1 MRTTGSC
8 RYFNR
13 LMRGVNR
20 ETCGAGAF
28 ARVHWN
34 ATGLLRKLTA
44 LKKHALANR
53 QRPGR
58 PNLFHGPINYGLQ
71 FSRVLHLA
79 PFGEN
84 FSRFLGRVPGGIS
97 HLFFGVNCLLHFQQ
111 KGFYDEF
118 LHTWLAPKNSLG
130 VDVHMEVPRLD
141 APANSGFF
149 PSFAFCGLAMRHP
162 RMGIT
167 LGKGPFAPAIRIY
180 QQEFQRRATPP
191 VTDGCDLERQSK
203 FRTRRPHVC
212 TPPIW
217 MIGQRYFRNVKV
229 QQKRC
234 RAGLP
239 KSYYVRAGRVR
250 RKPKRLSAYVPKYA

>member
-1 MRTTGSC
+1 
-8 RYFNR
+8 
-13 LMRGVNR
+13 MRGVNR

-28 ARVHWN
+28 ARVHGN

-53 QRPGR
+53 QCPGR

-180 QQEFQRRATPP
+180 QQEFQRRATPAIAHSR
-191 VTDGCDLERQSK
+191 DLQRQSELW
-203 FRTRRPHVC
+203 P
-212 TPPIW
+212 
-217 MIGQRYFRNVKV
+217 
-229 QQKRC
+229 
-234 RAGLP
+234 
-239 KSYYVRAGRVR
+239 
-250 RKPKRLSAYVPKYA
+250 